1 MLHSVYLTRSNLLFA
16 CFIFNFQLLIFF
28 AVFFSVFLGFSLA
41 PLTFGSITCRN
52 YCCKYMKNKY
62 ILFTFCF
69 VLHSR
74 DAPPSKSATPLS
86 ICVDLFEGGFAC
98 LCVCVFCCCLYLCEF
113 DVSRRFASARR
124 KKQTNRSR
132 LPFFRI
138 LRACAHTIKFKTK
151 NNNLRLKIIL
161 NNRINKKELSAM
173 VKTKYFRNICRASQT
188 LRALSA
194 VLVSVRG
201 RSQRERTHTTK
212 PRARAV
218 LPSFSLIFSFLWN
231 FVFRKNGNQI
241 VVCVCT
247 VL

>member
-98 LCVCVFCCCLYLCEF
+98 LSACECFVVVCICVSLTFRV
-113 DVSRRFASARR
+113 ASHLPEERN
-124 KKQTNRSR
+124 K
-132 LPFFRI
+132 LIVVGCPFFAFCAR
-138 LRACAHTIKFKTK
+138 AHT
-151 NNNLRLKIIL
+151 
-161 NNRINKKELSAM
+161 
-173 VKTKYFRNICRASQT
+173 Q
-188 LRALSA
+188 
-194 VLVSVRG
+194 
-201 RSQRERTHTTK
+201 
-212 PRARAV
+212 
-218 LPSFSLIFSFLWN
+218 
-231 FVFRKNGNQI
+231 
-241 VVCVCT
+241 
-247 VL
+247 

>member
-1 MLHSVYLTRSNLLFA
+1 MTRLHQSRRRLSLSAWICLRGVLLVY
-16 CFIFNFQLLIFF
+16 
-28 AVFFSVFLGFSLA
+28 
-41 PLTFGSITCRN
+41 
-52 YCCKYMKNKY
+52 
-62 ILFTFCF
+62 
-69 VLHSR
+69 
-74 DAPPSKSATPLS
+74 
-86 ICVDLFEGGFAC
+86 
-98 LCVCVFCCCLYLCEF
+98 VCVFCCCLYLCEF

-151 NNNLRLKIIL
+151 NNDLRLKIIL

-188 LRALSA
+188 LRALPA

-218 LPSFSLIFSFLWN
+218 LPSFSLFFLFCGTLFFVKMVIKLW
-231 FVFRKNGNQI
+231 FVFAPFCNSLSFVSLRSRSLVCHLVKVKFCLCAKKASNLCSTLNVFVCEGENKTCAI
-241 VVCVCT
+241 V
-247 VL
+247 

>member
-1 MLHSVYLTRSNLLFA
+1 MSV
-16 CFIFNFQLLIFF
+16 
-28 AVFFSVFLGFSLA
+28 
-41 PLTFGSITCRN
+41 
-52 YCCKYMKNKY
+52 
-62 ILFTFCF
+62 
-69 VLHSR
+69 
-74 DAPPSKSATPLS
+74 
-86 ICVDLFEGGFAC
+86 C
-98 LCVCVFCCCLYLCEF
+98 LFCCCLYLCEF
-113 DVSRRFASARR
+113 DVSRRFARR

-138 LRACAHTIKFKTK
+138 LHACAHTIKFKTK

-212 PRARAV
+212 PRTRAV
-218 LPSFSLIFSFLWN
+218 LPSFSLFFSFLWN